1 MRIYLGT
8 DHRGFELKEVVKS
21 WLKEE
26 GYEVEDVGNRE
37 FDPEDD
43 YTTYALKVAEMI
55 EGAEKSDRG
64 ILICGSG
71 HGMEIVANRFPH
83 VRAILA
89 YNDEVAQQGRE
100 DEDANVLVL
109 AADHVEQDVAIERVR
124 IFLMTE
130 ASEEIRHLRRREIL
144 SQIEA
149 RR

>member
-1 MRIYLGT
+1 MRIYIGA
-8 DHRGFELKEVVKS
+8 DHRGFELKEVVKKY
-21 WLKEE
+21 LKEE
-26 GYEVEDVGNRE
+26 EIEAQDVGNRE

-71 HGMEIVANRFPH
+71 HGMEIVANRFSH

-89 YNDEVAQQGRE
+89 YNDEVTQQGRE
-100 DEDANVLVL
+100 DEDANIMIL
-109 AADHVEQDVAIERVR
+109 AADWVDAEEIEERVR
-124 IFLMTE
+124 IFLTTE
-130 ASEEIRHLRRREIL
+130 ASEEARHIRRREML
-144 SQIEA
+144 SQIET

>member
-1 MRIYLGT
+1 MRIYIGA
-8 DHRGFELKEVVKS
+8 DHRGFELKEVVKKY
-21 WLKEE
+21 LKEE
-26 GYEVEDVGNRE
+26 EIEAQDVGNRE

-71 HGMEIVANRFPH
+71 HGMEIVANRFSH

-89 YNDEVAQQGRE
+89 YNDEVTQQGRE
-100 DEDANVLVL
+100 DEDANIMIL
-109 AADHVEQDVAIERVR
+109 AADWVDAEEVEERVR
-124 IFLMTE
+124 IFLTTE
-130 ASEEIRHLRRREIL
+130 ASEEARHIRRREMF
-144 SQIEA
+144 SQIET